1 MAHNKKKL
9 SLFHF
14 DFVQSNK
21 NLQIIINGISINICH
36 EIDINLYVKEIDIFV
51 IQLKGIRKI
60 KSMFK
65 MFSVCNDLISCP
77 DIDNWDTSND

>member
-21 NLQIIINGISINICH
+21 NLQIIINVISINICH